1 MSEHAMVLAVQARSE
16 VAFGQGRQQ
25 LGAFAQV
32 AVADVH
38 QRIEVV
44 DHARRIVLEARCIAA
59 PADIAIGCSLRQS
72 FDLGV
77 ADSTLIR
84 NAVEDLLGE
93 DFEGRFESK

>member
-1 MSEHAMVLAVQARSE
+1 M
-16 VAFGQGRQQ
+16 
-25 LGAFAQV
+25 
-32 AVADVH
+32 
-38 QRIEVV
+38 
-44 DHARRIVLEARCIAA
+44 LEARCIAA

-93 DFEGRFESK
+93 DFEGRFESKYLARTIVEPRLDPSQVRIGDGADIGQFMFTVY

>member
-93 DFEGRFESK
+93 DFEG